1 MRKKLNNL
9 PRTSSDETSDSDNNH
24 NGNSDNNDDN
34 DDNDDSDDNQISN
47 FVDRVLKKVSK
58 EIVND
63 DGKNDDSKK
72 LLKLSKENVD
82 LKKKLNIL
90 LEANQKAKKNITK
103 QIEKMKASDNL
114 FNKQVSNTK
123 KFLKLVKKESK
134 LDAENRAKTNKLIEK
149 ILAKNKARE
158 EDSKNFDEMI
168 KKHDKNEAQRSFEK
182 IKKFNKIISDN
193 PNMSSEKS
201 EIINKLIKLHSLKE
215 TYYLNKTNNN
225 SEKNK
230 ETDITLL
237 NRKITELEKFFRD
250 QGGSGVFTSKNEFVK
265 LLILL
270 TQLLTKTS
278 SKEFKND
285 TSKLLKNLYNTKQIT
300 KRVYNILN
308 EAITYKNDS

>member
-1 MRKKLNNL
+1 
-9 PRTSSDETSDSDNNH
+9 
-24 NGNSDNNDDN
+24 
-34 DDNDDSDDNQISN
+34 
-47 FVDRVLKKVSK
+47 
-58 EIVND
+58 
-63 DGKNDDSKK
+63 
-72 LLKLSKENVD
+72 
-82 LKKKLNIL
+82 
-90 LEANQKAKKNITK
+90 
-103 QIEKMKASDNL
+103 
-114 FNKQVSNTK
+114 
-123 KFLKLVKKESK
+123 
-134 LDAENRAKTNKLIEK
+134 
-149 ILAKNKARE
+149 
-158 EDSKNFDEMI
+158 
-168 KKHDKNEAQRSFEK
+168 
-182 IKKFNKIISDN
+182 
-193 PNMSSEKS
+193 MSSEKS